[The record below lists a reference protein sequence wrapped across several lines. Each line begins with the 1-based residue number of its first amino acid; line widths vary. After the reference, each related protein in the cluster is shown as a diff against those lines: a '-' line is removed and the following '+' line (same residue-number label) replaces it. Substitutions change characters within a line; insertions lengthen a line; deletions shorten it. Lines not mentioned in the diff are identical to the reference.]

1 MVAAGDSGLLDRVTV
16 PLWGE
21 SARAMRVKE
30 GENMTKGRLHGLLGC
45 LVLGLFV
52 SVSALATGA
61 GAASPESVTIHATEF
76 FAANGDQKIT
86 IEATGG
92 VFGAVSSGTGQSYMQ
107 TTGSLTSSSHRRA
120 AEYHGV
126 DVYTT
131 TDGDAQGAITFKWQF
146 TCMYTSDIHSVC
158 SGPWHITD
166 GIGDYEGA
174 AGGGTAIDECDDEY
188 NGTGGT
194 SSGTRGSDTLTGK
207 IQVP

>member
-1 MVAAGDSGLLDRVTV
+1 
-16 PLWGE
+16 
-21 SARAMRVKE
+21 
-30 GENMTKGRLHGLLGC
+30 MTKRRRHGLLGF

-52 SVSALATGA
+52 SALALAT
-61 GAASPESVTIHATEF
+61 AAAAAPPERVTIHATEF
-76 FAANGDQKIT
+76 FSADGSNQIT

-92 VFGAVSSGTGQSYMQ
+92 VFGAGSSGPAQSYMQ
-107 TTGSLTSSSHRRA
+107 ATGSLTSSSHRRA

-126 DVYTT
+126 DFYTT
-131 TDGDAQGAITFKWQF
+131 TQGDAQGAITFKWQF

-166 GIGDYEGA
+166 GIGDYVGA
-174 AGGGTAIDECDDEY
+174 AGGGTAIDQCDDEY

-194 SSGTRGSDTLTGK
+194 YSGTRCSDTLTGK